1 MGNLTSLVELMQN
14 LLTRLAKA
22 RLALYLSR
30 ECLVTAGDLITSKM
44 SVIISPI
51 LREESSPDSII
62 SFRNLM
68 EELEPEVKA
77 ISKKSCLAVSLSSSS
92 NLRPLSS
99 SNTLFNSS
107 SSNRKRDL
115 ERVRTWADTC
125 FFSNSSTSLRSLT
138 IWEIFSTIFCFRV
151 EGDNFFR
158 KDSLGLGL
166 ADLCL
171 IRDSS
176 GVSPVYLKKLEGYS
190 EKRDSEVLG
199 EEISGRE
206 E

>member
-1 MGNLTSLVELMQN
+1 MGNLTSLVELMQT

-44 SVIISPI
+44 SPI

-62 SFRNLM
+62 FFRNLM

-92 NLRPLSS
+92 NLSPVSS
-99 SNTLFNSS
+99 SNRLFISS

-125 FFSNSSTSLRSLT
+125 FFSNSSTSFRSLT

-171 IRDSS
+171 IRESS
-176 GVSPVYLKKLEGYS
+176 GVSPVYL
-190 EKRDSEVLG
+190 
-199 EEISGRE
+199 
-206 E
+206 